1 MVLSFLI
8 CTVLFNFSCAFPGV
22 LEDQDMFSGLLDCW
36 LNWMAP
42 QTSTYL
48 CEEGQS
54 EMDSPLNSQKEKS
67 RLSGFDLVQKLCSED
82 MLIKGKIGSLLF
94 PFSIWKE
101 GLIMQYEPASI
112 CFEICPW
119 FLLC

>member
-1 MVLSFLI
+1 
-8 CTVLFNFSCAFPGV
+8 
-22 LEDQDMFSGLLDCW
+22 
-36 LNWMAP
+36 MAP
-42 QTSTYL
+42 ETPTYS

-54 EMDSPLNSQKEKS
+54 EMDSLLNSQKEKS
-67 RLSGFDLVQKLCSED
+67 RLSGFALLQKQCSED

-101 GLIMQYEPASI
+101 GLNMQYEPESI